1 MEDEDDK
8 ESTISMSKI
17 DEGKHESN
25 KITNVKTVASDSLE
39 LNRQIER
46 YDY

>member
-1 MEDEDDK
+1 MEDDDDK

-17 DEGKHESN
+17 DESRNESN
-25 KITNVKTVASDSLE
+25 KITNAKTVASDSLE
-39 LNRQIER
+39 SNHQTER